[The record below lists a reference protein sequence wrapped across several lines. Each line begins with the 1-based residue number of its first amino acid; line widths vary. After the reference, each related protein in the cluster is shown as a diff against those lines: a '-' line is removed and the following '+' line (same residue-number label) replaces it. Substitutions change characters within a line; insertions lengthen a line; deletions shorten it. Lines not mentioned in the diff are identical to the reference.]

1 MNLWL
6 KDIKNY
12 QQETINKVATMEKII
27 NKLEKELKQY
37 E

>member
-12 QQETINKVATMEKII
+12 QQEISNKVATMEKII